1 MAIDQTGQVTTTGM
15 MNNPNANLQVP
26 DMSTLVEPQQVDQD
40 VAGLKYTPKGVT
52 IDEAIATFKK
62 IFNRD
67 PVDLKEVE
75 EFYKNRSL
83 SERPT
88 ESEEQGIVKRLQNL
102 TADDMTVLDPILS
115 PSVKTVLAKIIP
127 EIAPMLEGVGTNEE
141 TVPIKASVF
150 TSLPQDIQSFII
162 ESSTNEMDTNNV
174 PLDTTSATAGMMS
187 PQEPEVP
194 QNADDGMNYDQI
206 DGIDLA

>member
-26 DMSTLVEPQQVDQD
+26 DMSNLIEPKQNVEAPTQMAAQ
-40 VAGLKYTPKGVT
+40 
-52 IDEAIATFKK
+52 
-62 IFNRD
+62 
-67 PVDLKEVE
+67 PVDNTPREL
-75 EFYKNRSL
+75 
-83 SERPT
+83 
-88 ESEEQGIVKRLQNL
+88 GIIKRLQNL
-102 TADDMTVLDPILS
+102 TADDMIVLDPILS

-127 EIAPMLEGVGTNEE
+127 EIAPMLEGVGTEEE

-174 PLDTTSATAGMMS
+174 PLDTPSATAGMMS
-187 PQEPEVP
+187 PQEPEVT
-194 QNADDGMNYDQI
+194 QNADDGIDYDQI

>member
-26 DMSTLVEPQQVDQD
+26 DMSNLMPPKQNVEAPTQMAAQ
-40 VAGLKYTPKGVT
+40 
-52 IDEAIATFKK
+52 
-62 IFNRD
+62 
-67 PVDLKEVE
+67 PVDNTPREL
-75 EFYKNRSL
+75 
-83 SERPT
+83 
-88 ESEEQGIVKRLQNL
+88 GIVERLQNL
-102 TADDMTVLDPILS
+102 TADDMIVLDPILS

-127 EIAPMLEGVGTNEE
+127 EIGPMLEGVGTDEE

-174 PLDTTSATAGMMS
+174 PLDTASATTGMMS

-194 QNADDGMNYDQI
+194 QNADDGMDYDQI

>member
-1 MAIDQTGQVTTTGM
+1 MAINPQGQVTTTGM
-15 MNNPNANLQVP
+15 MNNPTTNVQAP
-26 DMSTLVEPQQVDQD
+26 DMSNLAPPQQNVKEPTQM
-40 VAGLKYTPKGVT
+40 A
-52 IDEAIATFKK
+52 AQ
-62 IFNRD
+62 
-67 PVDLKEVE
+67 PVDNTPREV
-75 EFYKNRSL
+75 
-83 SERPT
+83 
-88 ESEEQGIVKRLQNL
+88 GIVERLQNL
-102 TADDMTVLDPILS
+102 TADDMIVLNPILS
-115 PSVKTVLAKIIP
+115 PSVKSVLSKIIP
-127 EIAPMLEGVGTNEE
+127 EISPMLEGVGTDEE

-174 PLDTTSATAGMMS
+174 PLDTASATTGMMS

>member
-1 MAIDQTGQVTTTGM
+1 MAINSQGQVTTTGM
-15 MNNPNANLQVP
+15 MNNPGMNVEVP
-26 DMSTLVEPQQVDQD
+26 DMSKLTPPQQNVVEQP
-40 VAGLKYTPKGVT
+40 KQIIRQPINNTP
-52 IDEAIATFKK
+52 
-62 IFNRD
+62 R
-67 PVDLKEVE
+67 EV
-75 EFYKNRSL
+75 
-83 SERPT
+83 
-88 ESEEQGIVKRLQNL
+88 GIVERLQNL
-102 TADDMTVLDPILS
+102 TADDMIILEPILS

-127 EIAPMLEGVGTNEE
+127 EISSMLEGVGTDEE

-174 PLDTTSATAGMMS
+174 PLDTASATTGMMS

>member
-26 DMSTLVEPQQVDQD
+26 DMSNLV
-40 VAGLKYTPKGVT
+40 KPKQNVEVPT
-52 IDEAIATFKK
+52 QMAAQ
-62 IFNRD
+62 
-67 PVDLKEVE
+67 PVDNTPREL
-75 EFYKNRSL
+75 
-83 SERPT
+83 
-88 ESEEQGIVKRLQNL
+88 GIVERLQNL
-102 TADDMTVLDPILS
+102 TADDMIVLDPILS

-127 EIAPMLEGVGTNEE
+127 EIAPMLEGVGTDEE

-174 PLDTTSATAGMMS
+174 PLDTASATTGMMS
-187 PQEPEVP
+187 PQEPQLPET
-194 QNADDGMNYDQI
+194 ADEGIDYDQI
-206 DGIDLA
+206 DGIELA